1 MILLDSHVAVW
12 LMLEPERLSKAAVA
26 AIGES
31 GLGSPDP
38 VISCVSLFE
47 IAWTMRRGRIKS
59 LLEPEEF
66 LHKLLTFV
74 RAVPFDEVI
83 ASTAA
88 QLPSDFPSDPMDRL
102 IAATAAVHNLPLV
115 TADYRIRES
124 SAVRTIW

>member
-102 IAATAAVHNLPLV
+102 
-115 TADYRIRES
+115 
-124 SAVRTIW
+124 